1 MRPIVF
7 LDTETL
13 GLSMDSPIWEI
24 ALIRRDERG
33 ETGWHAFITHDS
45 TSAETLPE
53 SFRADYEARFHQGG
67 ALAQGDAA
75 HKLASRWL
83 APNEDGKAV
92 IVGSAPDFDMY
103 RIQHQW
109 GVEQVWHHHLIDAP
123 TLAMGHW
130 FSDHKARLSFPPS
143 LDEAAKMF
151 DIDPRSGRHTA
162 MRDAEL
168 ARDIFDAATHGKYGG
183 EA

>member
-24 ALIRRDERG
+24 ALIRRTDDSEESHCWQVRHDPG
-33 ETGWHAFITHDS
+33 LIDLPDAFR
-45 TSAETLPE
+45 E
-53 SFRADYEARFHQGG
+53 DYEARYDPEAAIPAA
-67 ALAQGDAA
+67 ALAGV
-75 HKLASRWL
+75 LVESWFC
-83 APNEDGKAV
+83 PNEDGKAA

-109 GVEQVWHHHLIDAP
+109 GVKQVWHHHLIDAP

-143 LDEAAKMF
+143 LDEAAMMF
-151 DIDPRSGRHTA
+151 GIDPRNGRHTA

-183 EA
+183 ES